1 MRYPFCHPHVCI
13 WSSVLSLGSIT
24 RSACIAT
31 FPALPDADANPSDA
45 EPSLPPSLA
54 DSGDHADDDVTS
66 GSADEAACAAEDAS
80 VSSHDAAVAAG
91 DDGSGDEVASKTD
104 SLTAPTLR
112 LGEHTS
118 SDDEVCQT
126 VGDASDSISE
136 SDASSA
142 RSEFPCSQVSS
153 GWMGK
158 AISRGNAL
166 EKKEQAKR
174 VLEGCLRDLESD
186 LRVDEKVD
194 VEFLP
199 EYLRYCRRSLQA
211 YGSCAYTTLV
221 SGQHFLQWLG
231 LQKSKDCPQ
240 SDYLKTCHMYFHLSN
255 SPEGWDCKTN

>member
-1 MRYPFCHPHVCI
+1 MPP
-13 WSSVLSLGSIT
+13 SL
-24 RSACIAT
+24 
-31 FPALPDADANPSDA
+31 PALPDDGEPDA
-45 EPSLPPSLA
+45 EPSLPPSPA
-54 DSGDHADDDVTS
+54 DSSAHDGSVAS
-66 GSADEAACAAEDAS
+66 GSANEAACDEDDAS
-80 VSSHDAAVAAG
+80 VALNDASDAG
-91 DDGSGDEVASKTD
+91 GDVDSGDEVSSKTD
-104 SLTAPTLR
+104 SLTAPTLC

-118 SDDEVCQT
+118 SEEVCQT

-194 VEFLP
+194 LNFLP
-199 EYLRYCRRSLQA
+199 EYLRYCKRSLQA
-211 YGSCAYTTLV
+211 YGPCAYTTLV

-240 SDYLKTCHMYFHLSN
+240 PD
-255 SPEGWDCKTN
+255 

>member
-1 MRYPFCHPHVCI
+1 MPASPP
-13 WSSVLSLGSIT
+13 SP
-24 RSACIAT
+24 
-31 FPALPDADANPSDA
+31 PALPDADANPSDA
-45 EPSLPPSLA
+45 EPSLPPSVA